1 MSELIELTELEKKE
15 QEELA
20 NQLVLDEVA
29 DKKLEEYLGPKITK
43 VIINGK
49 REKIYWKH
57 TPNTIVENILQIL
70 NKTGYV
76 AMLNIGQSGSGKTTW
91 MNWLIHQLHQKRNF
105 TIHKYNRGEI
115 ADMYNILDS
124 LQVGVNHILCFE
136 DASFYLN
143 SLKPEDLDKI
153 ESKLTHVR
161 HDIQGEV
168 IAIFNI
174 HYSKA
179 IKKFF
184 RNVPFYFLTSLSM
197 DEFENFKDM
206 WRHAKWKL
214 KDFVYYWRQMM
225 FTDGWDM
232 VVDQWENIRLHFETD
247 KPLRLGLANENGFVH
262 LFVYYQD
269 YCNICD
275 PDSDTKRVLNAR
287 QFIDN
292 LFKSYT
298 KEKGRAM
305 LKQYLFTRKGMKVFD
320 SRRQSIWNAIAEVD
334 RHNKLDWKEVNDI
347 LDSTFKKKTK
357 RTYIKKEILDA
368 NIKQIEE
375 DSMIKEE
382 LKEELKD
389 EQKEF
394 ETDVKDY
401 LEHENT
407 GQLVQ
412 DNGGLDAGFAI
423 PDGEPVSESVTD
435 NASNV

>member
-1 MSELIELTELEKKE
+1 MAV
-15 QEELA
+15 EELVQD
-20 NQLVLDEVA
+20 NIVKIPVPTKPPYTGVKLTTLRVPLTGQEV
-29 DKKLEEYLGPKITK
+29 KILG
-43 VIINGK
+43 
-49 REKIYWKH
+49 KH
-57 TPNTIVENILQIL
+57 SPNLIVESILQIL
-70 NKTGYV
+70 SKTGYV
-76 AMLNIGQSGSGKTTW
+76 AILNIGQSGTGKTTW
-91 MNWLIHQLHQKRNF
+91 TRWLVHHLHQKKNF
-105 TIHKYNRGEI
+105 AIHEYNREEI
-115 ADMYNILDS
+115 ADMYNILGS
-124 LQVGVNHILCFE
+124 LQTGINHILVFE

-143 SLKPEDLDKI
+143 RLKSDELDQL
-153 ESKLTHVR
+153 ESKLTHIR
-161 HDIQGEV
+161 HDIKGEV
-168 IAIFNI
+168 ICIFNI

-225 FTDGWDM
+225 FTNGWDM

-275 PDSDTKRVLNAR
+275 PDSDTKRVLNPR

-320 SRRQSIWNAIAEVD
+320 SKRQSIWNAIAEVD

-347 LDSTFKKKTK
+347 LDSTYRKKTK

-368 NIKQIEE
+368 NIKQIED
-375 DSMIKEE
+375 DSMIKELGE
-382 LKEELKD
+382 

-394 ETDVKDY
+394 EEDVKSY
-401 LEHENT
+401 LEQENT

-412 DNGGLDAGFAI
+412 DNGGLDAGYAM
-423 PDGEPVSESVTD
+423 PDGVGVGEETDASE
-435 NASNV
+435 NNQA

>member
-1 MSELIELTELEKKE
+1 MSEELVQDLIPPKPVEPKPIYTGVKLTTLKVPLTG
-15 QEELA
+15 EE
-20 NQLVLDEVA
+20 V
-29 DKKLEEYLGPKITK
+29 KILG
-43 VIINGK
+43 
-49 REKIYWKH
+49 KH
-57 TPNTIVENILQIL
+57 SPNLIVESILQIL
-70 NKTGYV
+70 SKTGYV
-76 AMLNIGQSGSGKTTW
+76 AILNVGQSGTGKTTW
-91 MNWLIHQLHQKRNF
+91 TRWLVHNLHQKKNF
-105 TIHKYNRGEI
+105 VIHEYNRAEI
-115 ADMYNILDS
+115 ANMYNILDS
-124 LQVGVNHILCFE
+124 LTSGVNHILVFE

-143 SLKPEDLDKI
+143 ALKADQLDQL
-153 ESKLTHVR
+153 ESKLTHIR
-161 HDIQGEV
+161 HDIKAEV
-168 IAIFNI
+168 ICIFNI

-232 VVDQWENIRLHFETD
+232 VVDQWNNVRLHFQTD

-275 PDSDTKRVLNAR
+275 PESESKRVLNAR

-298 KEKGRAM
+298 VKNARGM
-305 LKQYLFTRKGMKVFD
+305 LKQYLFTRKGMKVLD
-320 SRRQSIWNAIAEVD
+320 SNRQSIWNAISEID
-334 RHNKLDWKEVNDI
+334 RHNKMNWEEVNDI
-347 LDSTFKKKTK
+347 LDSSFKNKRK
-357 RTYIKKEILDA
+357 RTYVKKEILEA

-375 DSMIKEE
+375 DSMIKELSE
-382 LKEELKD
+382 

-394 ETDVKDY
+394 ESDVKDY
-401 LEHENT
+401 LDHENT

-412 DNGGLDAGFAI
+412 DNGGLDAGYAV
-423 PDGEPVSESVTD
+423 PDGVGVGEETDASE
-435 NASNV
+435 NNQA

>member
-1 MSELIELTELEKKE
+1 MTQEF
-15 QEELA
+15 QEELV
-20 NQLVLDEVA
+20 QDKPIEIQPKPKPVYTGVKLTTLKIPSTGEEVRI
-29 DKKLEEYLGPKITK
+29 LGKHSPNL
-43 VIINGK
+43 IIDS
-49 REKIYWKH
+49 
-57 TPNTIVENILQIL
+57 ILQIL
-70 NKTGYV
+70 SKTGYV
-76 AMLNIGQSGSGKTTW
+76 AILNIGQSGTGKTTW
-91 MNWLIHQLHQKRNF
+91 TRWMVHNLHQKKNF
-105 TIHKYNRGEI
+105 VIHEYNREEI

-124 LQVGVNHILCFE
+124 LQVGVNHILVFE

-143 SLKPEDLDKI
+143 RLKPDELDQL
-153 ESKLTHVR
+153 ESKLTHIR
-161 HDIQGEV
+161 HDIKGEV
-168 IAIFNI
+168 ICIFNI

-232 VVDQWENIRLHFETD
+232 VVDQWNNVRLHFETD

-269 YCNICD
+269 QCNIC
-275 PDSDTKRVLNAR
+275 SAESESKRVLNAR
-287 QFIDN
+287 QFIEN

-298 KEKGRAM
+298 VKNGRAI
-305 LKQYLFTRKGMKVFD
+305 LKQYIFARKGMKVLN
-320 SRRQSIWNAIAEVD
+320 SRSQSIWNAIAEID

-347 LDSTFKKKTK
+347 LDSTFKVKRK
-357 RTYIKKEILDA
+357 RTYVKQEILDE
-368 NIKQIEE
+368 NIKRIEE

-382 LKEELKD
+382 LKEE
-389 EQKEF
+389 QKEF
-394 ETDVKDY
+394 EKDVSDY
-401 LEHENT
+401 LEQEQT

-412 DNGGLDAGFAI
+412 DNGGLEAGYAI
-423 PDGEPVSESVTD
+423 PDGEPSDTEGLDTENSSTPTT
-435 NASNV
+435 

>member
-1 MSELIELTELEKKE
+1 MAV
-15 QEELA
+15 EELVQD
-20 NQLVLDEVA
+20 NIVKIPVPTKPPYTGVKLTTLRVPLTGQEV
-29 DKKLEEYLGPKITK
+29 KILG
-43 VIINGK
+43 
-49 REKIYWKH
+49 KH
-57 TPNTIVENILQIL
+57 SPNLIVGSILQIL
-70 NKTGYV
+70 SKTGYV
-76 AMLNIGQSGSGKTTW
+76 AILNIGQSGTGKTTW
-91 MNWLIHQLHQKRNF
+91 TRWLVHHLHQKKNF
-105 TIHKYNRGEI
+105 AIHEYNREEI
-115 ADMYNILDS
+115 ADMYNILGS
-124 LQVGVNHILCFE
+124 LKTGINHILVFE

-143 SLKPEDLDKI
+143 RLKSDELDQL
-153 ESKLTHVR
+153 ESKLTHIR
-161 HDIQGEV
+161 HDIKGEV
-168 IAIFNI
+168 ICIFNN
-174 HYSKA
+174 HYTKA

-214 KDFVYYWRQMM
+214 KDFVYYWRQMT

-287 QFIDN
+287 QFIEN

-320 SRRQSIWNAIAEVD
+320 SKRQSIWNAIAEVD

-347 LDSTFKKKTK
+347 LDSTYRKKTK

-368 NIKQIEE
+368 NIKQIED
-375 DSMIKEE
+375 DSMIK
-382 LKEELKD
+382 
-389 EQKEF
+389 
-394 ETDVKDY
+394 
-401 LEHENT
+401 
-407 GQLVQ
+407 
-412 DNGGLDAGFAI
+412 
-423 PDGEPVSESVTD
+423 
-435 NASNV
+435 